1 MKNVISISI
10 FFNNII
16 ELLILTG
23 VLLYKYIPVYFSFK
37 KSLFDFDN
45 YRRYSHKIK
54 PEGVILIVTHLY
66 YFQKTH
72 FIVTEKL
79 IKQSNLNNIII
90 FEPSCKCQEFIDL
103 YTWAKLGYFEAGGR
117 IIYFRKQTFW
127 LKR

>member
-16 ELLILTG
+16 ELLTLT
-23 VLLYKYIPVYFSFK
+23 VYYYINIFRYI
-37 KSLFDFDN
+37 SLFDFDN
-45 YRRYSHKIK
+45 YRRYGHKIK

-72 FIVTEKL
+72 FILTEKL

-90 FEPSCKCQEFIDL
+90 YEPS
-103 YTWAKLGYFEAGGR
+103 
-117 IIYFRKQTFW
+117 
-127 LKR
+127 